1 MSALRKIR
9 NAVRGAITASFPASL
24 RRPGVDV
31 RLGFDLV
38 TAAVRSPGFAWLEVG
53 GVGVANRLVAEEAGH
68 RSPDSP

>member
-9 NAVRGAITASFPASL
+9 NAVRRAITTSFPASL

-53 GVGVANRLVAEEAGH
+53 GVGVATARFALTIGA
-68 RSPDSP
+68 SW